1 MDHLISAKSH
11 KPAYFIVE
19 GNIGA
24 GKSTFLRLLK
34 ESFNINIVY
43 EPLDEWQMVGEGG
56 NILEK
61 FYQDTPR
68 WAYTF
73 QTYAF
78 LTRIAKQERELDPS
92 CINVIER
99 SVYSDRYCFAKNCF
113 ELGLM
118 SGLEW
123 ELYRKWFE
131 WLVDQYN
138 LLPDGFIYLRTS
150 PDIAF
155 NRLKKR
161 HREEEKVVALSY
173 LRSIHNKH
181 EEWLVKKENV
191 RRALVPI
198 PVLIIDCNDD
208 FENNPEVFAKIKG
221 QISDFMGMIPL
232 MNKNVAAFQSI
243 IG

>member
-1 MDHLISAKSH
+1 MDYVNSGKNK
-11 KPAYFIVE
+11 KPSYFIVE

-34 ESFNINIVY
+34 EAFNINIIY
-43 EPLDEWQMVGEGG
+43 EPLDEWQMVGEGE

-61 FYQDTPR
+61 FYTDTPR

-78 LTRIAKQERELDPS
+78 LTRIAKQQRLLDPA
-92 CINVIER
+92 CVNVVER

-113 ELGLM
+113 ELGVM

-123 ELYRKWFE
+123 DLYRKWFE
-131 WLVDQYN
+131 WLVDEYDI
-138 LLPDGFIYLRTS
+138 LPDGFIYLRTT
-150 PDIAF
+150 PDVSF
-155 NRLKKR
+155 SRLRKR

-173 LRSIHNKH
+173 LTSIHNKH

-191 RRALVPI
+191 RSGIVSI
-198 PVLIIDCNDD
+198 PVLIVDCNED
-208 FENNPEVFAKIKG
+208 FENAPEVFEKIKE
-221 QISDFMGMIPL
+221 QISQFIKVPTL
-232 MNKNVAAFQSI
+232 K
-243 IG
+243 

>member
-1 MDHLISAKSH
+1 MDCVNSEKNN

-43 EPLDEWQMVGEGG
+43 EPLDEWQMVGEGE
-56 NILEK
+56 NILER

-78 LTRIAKQERELDPS
+78 LTRIAKQERQLDPTY
-92 CINVIER
+92 INVVER

-131 WLVDQYN
+131 WLVDEYDV
-138 LLPDGFIYLRTS
+138 LPNGFIYLRTS
-150 PDIAF
+150 PDVAF
-155 NRLKKR
+155 SRLKKR

-173 LRSIHNKH
+173 LNSINNKH
-181 EEWLVKKENV
+181 EEWLVKKENI
-191 RRALVPI
+191 RSALVPI
-198 PVLIIDCNDD
+198 PVLIVDCNQD
-208 FENNPEVFAKIKG
+208 FENDPAVFAKIKE
-221 QISDFMGMIPL
+221 QISQFMKLSPL
-232 MNKNVAAFQSI
+232 K
-243 IG
+243 

>member
-1 MDHLISAKSH
+1 MDYVNSEKKE
-11 KPAYFIVE
+11 KPVYFIVE

-34 ESFNINIVY
+34 ETFNINIIY
-43 EPLDEWQMVGEGG
+43 EPLDEWQMVGNGE

-61 FYQDTPR
+61 FYQDTSR

-78 LTRIAKQERELDPS
+78 LTRIAKQERMLDS
-92 CINVIER
+92 TCVNVVER

-113 ELGLM
+113 ELGVM

-123 ELYRKWFE
+123 ELYKKWFE
-131 WLVDQYN
+131 WLVDEYDV
-138 LLPDGFIYLRTS
+138 LPNGFIYLKTT
-150 PDIAF
+150 PEVAF
-155 NRLKKR
+155 SRLRKR

-173 LRSIHNKH
+173 LTSINNKH

-191 RRALVPI
+191 RPALVSI
-198 PVLIIDCNDD
+198 PVLIVDCNQD
-208 FENNPEVFAKIKG
+208 FENDPEVFAKIKE
-221 QISDFMGMIPL
+221 QISEFMKLPSL
-232 MNKNVAAFQSI
+232 K
-243 IG
+243 